1 MQVLANSH
9 ETYDRFAKRNY
20 ILCTYGMH
28 FNIFVVD
35 FCRNPLQISASA
47 NQIPGTNVNIDK
59 ETNVIIPVYAT
70 HHDPRYYPEP
80 EKLDPERLSD
90 ENIKIRPKFTN
101 LPSGEGPRNCIG
113 LRFGLMQV
121 KVGLTALLS
130 KYKFSVCEKTSIPV
144 TFNPISFITL
154 RPRDIHLK
162 ISHRDN

>member
-1 MQVLANSH
+1 MDA
-9 ETYDRFAKRNY
+9 
-20 ILCTYGMH
+20 
-28 FNIFVVD
+28 VVD
-35 FCRNPLQISASA
+35 ETLRKYPPVGSLARFCTKDYK
-47 NQIPGTNVNIDK
+47 IPGTNINIDK
-59 ETNVIIPVYAT
+59 ETSVIIPVYAI

-80 EKLDPERLSD
+80 EKFDPEWFSD
-90 ENIKIRPKFTN
+90 ENIKIRPKFTY
-101 LPSGEGPRNCIG
+101 LPFVEGPRICIG

-130 KYKFSVCEKTSIPV
+130 KYKFSVNEKTSTPV